1 MEHYFLL
8 PGRQTRK
15 QQGERHYYCVL
26 FSLTYYITNSRSLC
40 NLMISVS
47 DVECNVINKNAL
59 DTARMSQMMNILIIS
74 YICHSLFPELDPQ
87 SLLTRSDQR
96 DVRLILIARST

>member
-1 MEHYFLL
+1 MGVFDGTSF
-8 PGRQTRK
+8 PVTRQSRNNGETRDV
-15 QQGERHYYCVL
+15 CSVL
-26 FSLTYYITNSRSLC
+26 SYMTKSRSRY

-47 DVECNVINKNAL
+47 DVESNVINKNAL

-87 SLLTRSDQR
+87 SLLTISDQR

>member
-1 MEHYFLL
+1 MEHHFLL
-8 PGRQTRK
+8 LGQARDQEQPVV
-15 QQGERHYYCVL
+15 CSVL
-26 FSLTYYITNSRSLC
+26 SDMTESRSLY
-40 NLMISVS
+40 NLMICVS

-87 SLLTRSDQR
+87 VTTSDQR

>member
-1 MEHYFLL
+1 MFDGTLF
-8 PGRQTRK
+8 PVARQTDQEAAGR
-15 QQGERHYYCVL
+15 ETLLLCSVL
-26 FSLTYYITNSRSLC
+26 SYTYITNSRSLR

-74 YICHSLFPELDPQ
+74 YICQSPFPELDLQ
-87 SLLTRSDQR
+87 SLLCQTR

>member
-8 PGRQTRK
+8 PGRP
-15 QQGERHYYCVL
+15 GDIIIIIVFCSVL
-26 FSLTYYITNSRSLC
+26 SYVTNSRSRC
-40 NLMISVS
+40 NLMICVS

-74 YICHSLFPELDPQ
+74 YICHPLFPD
-87 SLLTRSDQR
+87 SLHQTR
-96 DVRLILIARST
+96 DV